1 MLARKKVLG
10 VSLVVALCVPLA
22 VLAGPAQAASHCTGT
37 TTITCTY
44 LSTGG
49 EQTFVV
55 PAGVTS
61 INVVAIGGKGADG
74 DGADGDGGAGGFG
87 AKVQGDDLAVTSG
100 NTLYV
105 HVALGGGAGE
115 GFNPGG
121 DGGGG
126 SDIRTVTGTDAAT
139 LASRLVVA
147 GGGGGGG
154 AYYGG
159 VGGNAG
165 QAGGNAVTGSDI
177 VPASGAV
184 GGGAGSNVAGG
195 AGGAGTGGATGLTGV
210 LGSGGAGGDGFF
222 DGGGAGGG
230 GYWGGGGGGGNNAG
244 SLAGGGG
251 GGGGSSYTGS
261 LTNSAVTTDDTGV
274 ASVIISYTLTPPGA
288 PTDVT
293 ADPGDQQVTV
303 SWVAPASDG
312 GSAIT
317 GYTVTGSP
325 SGSCTTSMTSCVIT
339 GLTNGTAYTFTV
351 VATNTIGNGP
361 VSAGATA
368 TPTASV
374 PPTTPPG
381 APRDVTADP
390 GDQQVTVSWVAP
402 ASDGGS
408 AITGYTVTGSP
419 SGSCTTS
426 MTSCVITGLTNGTA
440 YTFTVVA
447 TNTIGNGPVSAGATA
462 TPTAS
467 VPPTTPTTPAL
478 PPAGPSDDAPSETA
492 TSVGALG
499 GGRLPATGT
508 TADALVILAG
518 LLCAAGAALFAFS
531 RRRAARI

>member
-10 VSLVVALCVPLA
+10 VSLAAALCVPLA

-44 LSTGG
+44 VYTGG

-55 PAGVTS
+55 PSGVTS

-74 DGADGDGGAGGFG
+74 IFGGGVGGFGGFG
-87 AKVQGDDLAVTSG
+87 ARVQGDDLAVTPG

-105 HVALGGGAGE
+105 HVALGGGAGAD
-115 GFNPGG
+115 FFPGG

-126 SDIRTVTGTDAAT
+126 SDIRTVSGTDATA

-154 AYYGG
+154 DIAGG

-165 QAGGNAVTGSDI
+165 EAGGNAISG
-177 VPASGAV
+177 GAV
-184 GGGAGSNVAGG
+184 GGGAGTNAAGG
-195 AGGAGTGGATGLTGV
+195 AGGAGSDDEGGPGLAGV
-210 LGSGGAGGDGFF
+210 LGSGGAGGGQRN
-222 DGGGAGGG
+222 GGGGGGG
-230 GYWGGGGGGGNNAG
+230 GYWGGGGGGGLDRGG
-244 SLAGGGG
+244 SGAGGGG

-261 LTNSAVTTDDTGV
+261 LTNSAVTTDNTGV
-274 ASVIISYTLTPPGA
+274 ASVTISYTLTPPDA

-303 SWVAPASDG
+303 SWVTPASDG

-325 SGSCTTSMTSCVIT
+325 SGSCTTNTTSCVIT

-351 VATNTIGNGP
+351 VATNTIGTGP
-361 VSAGATA
+361 VSASATA

-374 PPTTPPG
+374 PPTT
-381 APRDVTADP
+381 
-390 GDQQVTVSWVAP
+390 
-402 ASDGGS
+402 
-408 AITGYTVTGSP
+408 
-419 SGSCTTS
+419 
-426 MTSCVITGLTNGTA
+426 
-440 YTFTVVA
+440 
-447 TNTIGNGPVSAGATA
+447 
-462 TPTAS
+462 
-467 VPPTTPTTPAL
+467 PTTPTTPAL

-492 TSVGALG
+492 TSVDALG
-499 GGRLPATGT
+499 SGRLPATGT
-508 TADALVILAG
+508 TAGALVILAG

-531 RRRAARI
+531 RQRAARL